1 MRKLKSYC
9 VSTYWREALTE
20 IPCTQNR
27 AKIFPYFCSSFASSS
42 PLPPL
47 PVNLRRQ
54 EPIDHRSH
62 AIPQSNPV
70 AGLRCLFQCHRN
82 GATCRYFT
90 RETLLPSSAWSKNE
104 CDQSASFFLSL
115 YLFLILFL
123 AWTLV
128 FRSWS
133 VGAPRRC
140 SLRPSLVAPQDRS
153 CPYSANPVVT
163 GHPEELHQQEQFRV
177 LAYRAMCFVLFE
189 YRSLPIP
196 DHRLINVLPIFYLTR
211 TLYLN
216 I

>member
-1 MRKLKSYC
+1 MR
-9 VSTYWREALTE
+9 
-20 IPCTQNR
+20 
-27 AKIFPYFCSSFASSS
+27 
-42 PLPPL
+42 
-47 PVNLRRQ
+47 
-54 EPIDHRSH
+54 
-62 AIPQSNPV
+62 
-70 AGLRCLFQCHRN
+70 
-82 GATCRYFT
+82 
-90 RETLLPSSAWSKNE
+90 
-104 CDQSASFFLSL
+104 DQSASFFLSL

-123 AWTLV
+123 AWILV